1 MKNRILT
8 GITTSGIP
16 HLGNYFGAI
25 RPSLELAKESK
36 DSFFFLADYHSI
48 IKVNNPQE
56 VTSSIENIALAWL
69 SSGLDTKSSYFYKQ
83 SDIREILELSWILH
97 CVTAKGLMNRAHA
110 YKALKENNDDDKGIN
125 MGLFSYP
132 ILMAAD
138 ILMFNST
145 HVPVG
150 PDQLQHLEMTR
161 DIANRFNHIFG
172 DTFVV
177 PEAIIND
184 DESIPG
190 IDGKKMSKSRG
201 TFITARA
208 YLKKNIE
215 AEFLRYYYASK
226 LNGSMEDLD
235 MNMSEFVQ
243 KVNGDLVGKFINIQS
258 RCSGFLLK
266 HFDGEILSQ
275 KEIVDI
281 NPIDAKLEGEIE
293 QASERIKEAYNLR
306 NTSRAVKEIMQLVDQ
321 INNYIQEKKPWET
334 AKHIEDIS
342 KVEILSLHG
351 VLSLALRSFGK
362 ISILLKP
369 VLPIT
374 CNKIERDFFCRN
386 TPFLWNDIF
395 DLRIKKIR
403 NIGHLIKRVN
413 EEDVLNL
420 VEVGE

>member
-1 MKNRILT
+1 MQTIFSLCKFL
-8 GITTSGIP
+8 
-16 HLGNYFGAI
+16 HLIQIY
-25 RPSLELAKESK
+25 
-36 DSFFFLADYHSI
+36 LADYHSI

-172 DTFVV
+172 DTFEV

-190 IDGKKMSKSRG
+190 IDGRKMSKSYNNVIPLLCDEK
-201 TFITARA
+201 T
-208 YLKKNIE
+208 LKKSIMKIITNSLEPGEPKDHETCNVFSLYQNFASDEEI
-215 AEFLRYYYASK
+215 AEFKEQYKNGISWGDAKNILFNKANDSLLPIRERYFELK
-226 LNGSMEDLD
+226 E
-235 MNMSEFVQ
+235 Q
-243 KVNGDLVGKFINIQS
+243 KDLVKDYLSDGAKKVRPLAQEFIE
-258 RCSGFLLK
+258 
-266 HFDGEILSQ
+266 EIRS
-275 KEIVDI
+275 KI
-281 NPIDAKLEGEIE
+281 G
-293 QASERIKEAYNLR
+293 
-306 NTSRAVKEIMQLVDQ
+306 
-321 INNYIQEKKPWET
+321 
-334 AKHIEDIS
+334 IS
-342 KVEILSLHG
+342 
-351 VLSLALRSFGK
+351 
-362 ISILLKP
+362 
-369 VLPIT
+369 
-374 CNKIERDFFCRN
+374 
-386 TPFLWNDIF
+386 
-395 DLRIKKIR
+395 
-403 NIGHLIKRVN
+403 
-413 EEDVLNL
+413 
-420 VEVGE
+420 

>member
-8 GITTSGIP
+8 GITTSGTP

-25 RPSLELAKESK
+25 KPSLELAKKSD

-56 VTSSIENIALAWL
+56 VSSSIENIALAWL
-69 SSGLDTKSSYFYKQ
+69 SSGLDISSSFFYKQ

-172 DTFVV
+172 DTFEV

-184 DESIPG
+184 ENSIPG
-190 IDGKKMSKSRG
+190 IDGRKMSKSYNNVIPLLCDEKTLRKTIMKIVTNSLEPG
-201 TFITARA
+201 EPKDYETCNVFNL
-208 YLKKNIE
+208 YKNFSSDEEI
-215 AEFLRYYYASK
+215 AEFKEEYN
-226 LNGSMEDLD
+226 NGISWGGFRTGGLPP
-235 MNMSEFVQ
+235 S
-243 KVNGDLVGKFINIQS
+243 GKEYTDNTGTAEVF
-258 RCSGFLLK
+258 F
-266 HFDGEILSQ
+266 FDG
-275 KEIVDI
+275 
-281 NPIDAKLEGEIE
+281 
-293 QASERIKEAYNLR
+293 
-306 NTSRAVKEIMQLVDQ
+306 TQLPNAD
-321 INNYIQEKKPWET
+321 ELDWDLTT
-334 AKHIEDIS
+334 AEDIS
-342 KVEILSLHG
+342 LSLQL
-351 VLSLALRSFGK
+351 LSKGYSNRVWDRFVYLSDFVGTEGGCLDMGRD
-362 ISILLKP
+362 LKMINDNHKKLIKKFP
-369 VLPIT
+369 KYVSYNGDREMMGGT
-374 CNKIERDFFCRN
+374 FNKIKVQYKKAY
-386 TPFLWNDIF
+386 NDSQESKSS
-395 DLRIKKIR
+395 LESYM
-403 NIGHLIKRVN
+403 N
-413 EEDVLNL
+413 
-420 VEVGE
+420 

>member
-8 GITTSGIP
+8 GITTSGTP

-25 RPSLELAKESK
+25 RPSLELAKEST

-172 DTFVV
+172 NTFEI

-184 DESIPG
+184 DKSIPG
-190 IDGKKMSKSRG
+190 IDGRKMSKSYNNIVP
-201 TFITARA
+201 FLSSEKDLEKSISKIITNSLEPGQAKDTKDCTLFQLYSFFATTDEINEMNQA
-208 YLKKNIE
+208 YK
-215 AEFLRYYYASK
+215 
-226 LNGSMEDLD
+226 
-235 MNMSEFVQ
+235 
-243 KVNGDLVGKFINIQS
+243 
-258 RCSGFLLK
+258 
-266 HFDGEILSQ
+266 DGIGWG
-275 KEIVDI
+275 
-281 NPIDAKLEGEIE
+281 DAKKKLFSIINSEISPIREKYFELNNKPNLLNDLFSEGARKVRP
-293 QASERIKEAYNLR
+293 QAQELIGRLREALG
-306 NTSRAVKEIMQLVDQ
+306 I
-321 INNYIQEKKPWET
+321 
-334 AKHIEDIS
+334 
-342 KVEILSLHG
+342 
-351 VLSLALRSFGK
+351 
-362 ISILLKP
+362 
-369 VLPIT
+369 
-374 CNKIERDFFCRN
+374 NKI
-386 TPFLWNDIF
+386 
-395 DLRIKKIR
+395 
-403 NIGHLIKRVN
+403 V
-413 EEDVLNL
+413 
-420 VEVGE
+420 

>member
-8 GITTSGIP
+8 GITTSGTP

-25 RPSLELAKESK
+25 RPSLELAKKST

-172 DTFVV
+172 NTFEI

-190 IDGKKMSKSRG
+190 IDGRKMSKSYNNAIPLLG
-201 TFITARA
+201 SDKK
-208 YLKKNIE
+208 LKKSIMKIVTNSLEPGEPKDFNDCTVFELYKYFANVDEINEFKTAYEEGISWGDAKDKLFNIIN
-215 AEFLRYYYASK
+215 AELLPIRSK
-226 LNGSMEDLD
+226 YEDLIND
-235 MNMSEFVQ
+235 QDYLNDVL
-243 KVNGDLVGKFINIQS
+243 GDGAKKARTLAQEKI
-258 RCSGFLLK
+258 
-266 HFDGEILSQ
+266 
-275 KEIVDI
+275 EIV
-281 NPIDAKLEGEIE
+281 
-293 QASERIKEAYNLR
+293 KEVIGL
-306 NTSRAVKEIMQLVDQ
+306 T
-321 INNYIQEKKPWET
+321 
-334 AKHIEDIS
+334 
-342 KVEILSLHG
+342 
-351 VLSLALRSFGK
+351 K
-362 ISILLKP
+362 IS
-369 VLPIT
+369 
-374 CNKIERDFFCRN
+374 
-386 TPFLWNDIF
+386 
-395 DLRIKKIR
+395 
-403 NIGHLIKRVN
+403 
-413 EEDVLNL
+413 
-420 VEVGE
+420 

>member
-8 GITTSGIP
+8 GITTSGTP

-25 RPSLELAKESK
+25 KPSLELAKESK

-69 SSGLDTKSSYFYKQ
+69 SSGLDTNTSFFYKQ

-110 YKALKENNDDDKGIN
+110 YKALKDNNDDDKGIN

-172 DTFVV
+172 KTFDV

-184 DESIPG
+184 DESTPG
-190 IDGKKMSKSRG
+190 IDGRKMSKSYNNVIPLLCNEK
-201 TFITARA
+201 T
-208 YLKKNIE
+208 LKKSIYKIVTNSLEPGEPKDHKTCNVFSLYRNFASDEEITNFKE
-215 AEFLRYYYASK
+215 EYNNGISWGDAKNKLFEKANNSLEPIRERYFELK
-226 LNGSMEDLD
+226 E
-235 MNMSEFVQ
+235 Q
-243 KVNGDLVGKFINIQS
+243 KDLVKDHLSDGAKKVRPLAKEFIE
-258 RCSGFLLK
+258 
-266 HFDGEILSQ
+266 EIRS
-275 KEIVDI
+275 KI
-281 NPIDAKLEGEIE
+281 G
-293 QASERIKEAYNLR
+293 
-306 NTSRAVKEIMQLVDQ
+306 
-321 INNYIQEKKPWET
+321 
-334 AKHIEDIS
+334 IS
-342 KVEILSLHG
+342 
-351 VLSLALRSFGK
+351 
-362 ISILLKP
+362 
-369 VLPIT
+369 
-374 CNKIERDFFCRN
+374 
-386 TPFLWNDIF
+386 
-395 DLRIKKIR
+395 
-403 NIGHLIKRVN
+403 
-413 EEDVLNL
+413 
-420 VEVGE
+420 